1 MFFVLQF
8 IENNFIYPKLV
19 GGDVGLSPIWVL
31 LAVIVGGD
39 LMGVVGMFIFI
50 PLISVFYA
58 YFRSI
63 IYRRLRKKKVNVEE
77 KEAPADVVPLMESR
91 RRLFQRKA
99 KELREKNKK
108 KGTVEEVFDEAE
120 EFMEE
125 NESATEEEKRS
136 DL

>member
-1 MFFVLQF
+1 ML
-8 IENNFIYPKLV
+8 
-19 GGDVGLSPIWVL
+19 
-31 LAVIVGGD
+31 
-39 LMGVVGMFIFI
+39 
-50 PLISVFYA
+50 
-58 YFRSI
+58 FRS
-63 IYRRLRKKKVNVEE
+63 
-77 KEAPADVVPLMESR
+77 
-91 RRLFQRKA
+91 RKA